1 MTPVNIPQLQENGV
15 AFNSCTD
22 SGIIFPLSEFVTE
35 SGIQLL
41 TAQKQ
46 VKRPGRKE
54 SLLYFIFTLFICHI
68 YSIFQKATYD
78 KNPYTRTDS

>member
-22 SGIIFPLSEFVTE
+22 SGIVFPLSEFITE

-54 SLLYFIFTLFICHI
+54 SLLYFIFILFIYLNWKIIALQCSVYFCLTI
-68 YSIFQKATYD
+68 M
-78 KNPYTRTDS
+78 